1 METGRFAY
9 ILSFGCP
16 SECISARDTFRGGDS
31 AFLETL
37 PSLPSL
43 NMALFSFHI
52 RYHLSE
58 DSVDIEELGIGLSW
72 RLAKSSFGFFQKLSG
87 NICKVEVM
95 LYLLFLSFDEV

>member
-1 METGRFAY
+1 MIHSGEGT
-9 ILSFGCP
+9 LHS
-16 SECISARDTFRGGDS
+16 SKLFR
-31 AFLETL
+31 
-37 PSLPSL
+37 PSLPSQ
-43 NMALFSFHI
+43 NMAVFSFHI

-58 DSVDIEELGIGLSW
+58 DSVDIEELGIGGLSW